1 MVNLIL
7 HIQKWIRIVS
17 SSTLSVFVITLLL
30 WQSSELYADNKN
42 PRSGPFVTMA
52 YIAAEDGRDA
62 ILLQDDE
69 GHATIFNCSSPNE
82 VILTPQVA
90 HNGEYITFVVD
101 NGQNVRVLHL
111 LGPISK
117 KTGYWKAPD
126 SVVMTVRGGAW
137 PLYDGDQN
145 IYLAMPD
152 QSSSGSNMEI
162 YVYQSE
168 SEELSRLSDNMG
180 TSNHIWPLLSPD
192 GDKIIFRAV
201 PVQSQDQS
209 AGQVPKSV
217 IYNIENRETE
227 SHFENQPV
235 FLEQWI
241 SSGEIL
247 FSSKLNDQKSTRVYA
262 LYNPTTRTAVE
273 IFKGNSRQGRL
284 SDDSRYLAFIRSE
297 PINGANFD
305 IFIVDLET
313 QIETN
318 LTHSPN
324 QSESIIGWME

>member
-1 MVNLIL
+1 LNLNMRI
-7 HIQKWIRIVS
+7 WNRIRTALF
-17 SSTLSVFVITLLL
+17 STVGALVITLVL
-30 WQSSELYADNKN
+30 WHSSELYADNK
-42 PRSGPFVTMA
+42 SQEAGPLATIA

-62 ILLQDDE
+62 IFIRDAE
-69 GHATIFNCSSPNE
+69 GRATIFNSSTPNE

-90 HNGEYITFVVD
+90 RNGEYISFVVD

-111 LGPISK
+111 LGPITK

-126 SVVMTVRGGAW
+126 SIILTVRGGAW
-137 PLYDGDQN
+137 PLFDGDQS

-152 QSSSGSNMEI
+152 QSSSRSNMEI
-162 YVYQSE
+162 YVYQFE
-168 SEELSRLSDNMG
+168 SEEFTRLSDNLG
-180 TSNHIWPLLSPD
+180 ISNHIWPLLSPA
-192 GDKIIFRAV
+192 GDKIIFREV
-201 PVQSQDQS
+201 PVRVQEEIVVN
-209 AGQVPKSV
+209 APKSV
-217 IYNIENRETE
+217 IYNLANREIE

-235 FLEQWI
+235 FLEQWT

-247 FSSKLNDQKSTRVYA
+247 FSSSMNDPKGMRAYA
-262 LYNPTTRTAVE
+262 LYDPVTRSARP

-284 SDDSRYLAFIRSE
+284 DGNSRHLAFIRAE

-305 IFIVDLET
+305 IFVVDLET

-324 QSESIIGWME
+324 QSESIIGWIE